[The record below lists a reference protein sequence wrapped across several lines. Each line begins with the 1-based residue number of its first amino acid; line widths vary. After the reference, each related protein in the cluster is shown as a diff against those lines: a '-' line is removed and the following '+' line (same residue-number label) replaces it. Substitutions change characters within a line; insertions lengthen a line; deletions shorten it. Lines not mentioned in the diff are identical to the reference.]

1 MYRRKLFSTDNR
13 SKELQTDKCV
23 TMIEQ
28 TIKNYEEHIKELIN
42 LLWEIFPNLVSALI
56 LGFVGWWVIKLI
68 NIGVAKFFERKDYD
82 RTLETFLED
91 FINNGLKVLLFV
103 MVITQVGVETSS
115 LIAMLGAAGLALGL
129 ALQGS
134 LSNFAGGILILIF
147 KPFKVGDFIS
157 AQGSEGTVKQ
167 ITVFNTKL
175 VTFGNQEV
183 IIPNGNLSNDK
194 ITNYSSE
201 GVRRENLVIGI
212 SYDSSIQK
220 AKDLII
226 ELCEA
231 DENILTE
238 EGKEAMVVVT
248 ELADSSV
255 NLSIRYWTT
264 TETFWPTKFKMIEHI
279 KAAFDREGIEIP
291 FPHRVMVTQK

>member
-1 MYRRKLFSTDNR
+1 
-13 SKELQTDKCV
+13 
-23 TMIEQ
+23 MIEQ

-68 NIGVAKFFERKDYD
+68 NIGVAKFFEKKDYD

-194 ITNYSSE
+194 IINYSSE

-220 AKDLII
+220 AKDLIL
-226 ELCEA
+226 ELCAA
-231 DENILTE
+231 DENIITE

-264 TETFWPTKFKMIEHI
+264 SETFWTTKFKMIEHI
-279 KAAFDREGIEIP
+279 KTAFDREGIEIP

>member
-1 MYRRKLFSTDNR
+1 
-13 SKELQTDKCV
+13 
-23 TMIEQ
+23 MIEQ
-28 TIKNYEEHIKELIN
+28 TIKNYEEHLKELIN

-68 NIGVAKFFERKDYD
+68 NIGVAKFFEKKDYD

-212 SYDSSIQK
+212 SYSSSIQK
-220 AKDLII
+220 AKDLIL
-226 ELCEA
+226 ELCAA
-231 DENILTE
+231 DENIMTE
-238 EGKEAMVVVT
+238 EGKEAMVVVS

-255 NLSIRYWTT
+255 NLSVRYWTT
-264 TETFWPTKFKMIEHI
+264 TETFWPTKFKMIENI
-279 KAAFDREGIEIP
+279 KASFDREGIEIP
-291 FPHRVMVTQK
+291 FPHRVMIAQK

>member
-1 MYRRKLFSTDNR
+1 
-13 SKELQTDKCV
+13 
-23 TMIEQ
+23 MIEQ
-28 TIKNYEEHIKELIN
+28 TIKNYEEHVKELIN
-42 LLWEIFPNLVSALI
+42 LLWEIFPNILSALI

-212 SYDSSIQK
+212 SYSSSIQK
-220 AKDLII
+220 AKDLIL
-226 ELCEA
+226 ELCAAE
-231 DENILTE
+231 ENIMTE

-255 NLSIRYWTT
+255 NLSVRYWTT
-264 TETFWPTKFKMIEHI
+264 SETFWPTKFKMIENI

>member
-1 MYRRKLFSTDNR
+1 
-13 SKELQTDKCV
+13 
-23 TMIEQ
+23 MIEQ
-28 TIKNYEEHIKELIN
+28 TIKNYEEHVKELIN
-42 LLWEIFPNLVSALI
+42 LLWEIFPNIVSALI

-220 AKDLII
+220 AKDLIL
-226 ELCEA
+226 ELCAA
-231 DENILTE
+231 DENIMTE

-255 NLSIRYWTT
+255 NLAVRYWTT
-264 TETFWPTKFKMIEHI
+264 SETFWPTKFKMIENI

-291 FPHRVMVTQK
+291 FPHRVMVTQR

>member
-1 MYRRKLFSTDNR
+1 
-13 SKELQTDKCV
+13 
-23 TMIEQ
+23 MIEQ
-28 TIKNYEEHIKELIN
+28 TIKNYEEHVKELIN
-42 LLWEIFPNLVSALI
+42 LLWEIFPNIVSALV

-212 SYDSSIQK
+212 SYSSSIQK
-220 AKDLII
+220 AKDLIL
-226 ELCEA
+226 ELCAAE
-231 DENILTE
+231 ENIMTE

-255 NLSIRYWTT
+255 NLSVRYWTT
-264 TETFWPTKFKMIEHI
+264 SETFWPTKFKMIENI

>member
-1 MYRRKLFSTDNR
+1 
-13 SKELQTDKCV
+13 
-23 TMIEQ
+23 MIEQ

-68 NIGVAKFFERKDYD
+68 NIGVAKFFEKKDYD

-194 ITNYSSE
+194 IINYSSE

-220 AKDLII
+220 AKDLIL

-231 DENILTE
+231 DENIMTE

>member
-1 MYRRKLFSTDNR
+1 
-13 SKELQTDKCV
+13 
-23 TMIEQ
+23 MIEQ

-194 ITNYSSE
+194 IINYSSE
-201 GVRRENLVIGI
+201 GIRRENLVIGI

-220 AKDLII
+220 AKDLIL
-226 ELCEA
+226 ELCAA
-231 DENILTE
+231 DENIMTE

>member
-1 MYRRKLFSTDNR
+1 
-13 SKELQTDKCV
+13 
-23 TMIEQ
+23 MIEQ
-28 TIKNYEEHIKELIN
+28 TIKNYEEHVKELIN

-68 NIGVAKFFERKDYD
+68 NIGVVKFFERKDYD

-212 SYDSSIQK
+212 SYSSSIQK
-220 AKDLII
+220 AKDLIL
-226 ELCEA
+226 ELCAAE
-231 DENILTE
+231 ENIMSE

-264 TETFWPTKFKMIEHI
+264 SETFWPTKFKMIENI

>member
-1 MYRRKLFSTDNR
+1 
-13 SKELQTDKCV
+13 
-23 TMIEQ
+23 MIEQ

-68 NIGVAKFFERKDYD
+68 NIGVVKFFERKDYD

>member
-1 MYRRKLFSTDNR
+1 
-13 SKELQTDKCV
+13 
-23 TMIEQ
+23 MIEQ
-28 TIKNYEEHIKELIN
+28 TIKNYEEHVKELIN
-42 LLWEIFPNLVSALI
+42 LLWEIFPNIVSALI

-201 GVRRENLVIGI
+201 GFRRENLVIGI
-212 SYDSSIQK
+212 SYSSSIQK
-220 AKDLII
+220 AKDLIL
-226 ELCEA
+226 ELCA
-231 DENILTE
+231 GDENIMTE

-255 NLSIRYWTT
+255 NLSVRYWTT
-264 TETFWPTKFKMIEHI
+264 TETFWPTKFKMIENI

>member
-1 MYRRKLFSTDNR
+1 
-13 SKELQTDKCV
+13 
-23 TMIEQ
+23 MIEQ
-28 TIKNYEEHIKELIN
+28 TLKNYEQHIEELIN
-42 LLWEIFPNLVSALI
+42 ILWTIFPNLVSALV

-68 NIGVAKFFERKDYD
+68 NLGVAKFFEKREYD

-91 FINNGLKVLLFV
+91 FISNGLKVLLFV

-175 VTFGNQEV
+175 NTFGNQEV

-194 ITNYSSE
+194 ITNFSSE
-201 GVRRENLVIGI
+201 GIRRENLIIGI
-212 SYDSSIQK
+212 SYSSNIQK
-220 AKDLII
+220 AREII
-226 ELCEA
+226 LGLCA
-231 DENILTE
+231 QDENIMTE
-238 EGKEAMVVVT
+238 EGKEAQVVVT

-255 NLSIRYWTT
+255 NLGVRYWASAD
-264 TETFWPTKFKMIEHI
+264 TFWPTRFKMIEEI
-279 KAAFDREGIEIP
+279 KIAFDREGIEIP
-291 FPHRVMVTQK
+291 FPHRVMITPKA

>member
-1 MYRRKLFSTDNR
+1 
-13 SKELQTDKCV
+13 
-23 TMIEQ
+23 MIEQ
-28 TIKNYEEHIKELIN
+28 TIKNYEEHVKELIN

-68 NIGVAKFFERKDYD
+68 NIGVVKFFERKDYD

-194 ITNYSSE
+194 ITNFSSE
-201 GVRRENLVIGI
+201 GIRRENLVIGI
-212 SYDSSIQK
+212 SYSSSIQK
-220 AKDLII
+220 AKDLILD
-226 ELCEA
+226 LCA
-231 DENILTE
+231 VDENIMTE

-255 NLSIRYWTT
+255 NLSVRYWTT
-264 TETFWPTKFKMIEHI
+264 TETFWPTKFKMIENI

>member
-1 MYRRKLFSTDNR
+1 
-13 SKELQTDKCV
+13 
-23 TMIEQ
+23 MIEQ
-28 TIKNYEEHIKELIN
+28 TIKNYEEHLKELIN

-68 NIGVAKFFERKDYD
+68 NIGVAKFFEKKDYD

-175 VTFGNQEV
+175 LTFGNQEV

-220 AKDLII
+220 AKDLIL
-226 ELCEA
+226 ELCAA
-231 DENILTE
+231 DENIMTE

-255 NLSIRYWTT
+255 NLAVRYWTT
-264 TETFWPTKFKMIEHI
+264 SETFWPTKFKMIENI

-291 FPHRVMVTQK
+291 FPHRVMVTQR

>member
-1 MYRRKLFSTDNR
+1 
-13 SKELQTDKCV
+13 
-23 TMIEQ
+23 MIEQ
-28 TIKNYEEHIKELIN
+28 TIKNYEEHVKELIN
-42 LLWEIFPNLVSALI
+42 LLWEIFPNIVSALV

-212 SYDSSIQK
+212 SYSSSIQK
-220 AKDLII
+220 AKDLIL
-226 ELCEA
+226 ELCAA
-231 DENILTE
+231 DENIMTE

-255 NLSIRYWTT
+255 NLSVRYWTT
-264 TETFWPTKFKMIEHI
+264 SETFWPTKFKMIENI
-279 KAAFDREGIEIP
+279 KTAFDREGIEIP

>member
-1 MYRRKLFSTDNR
+1 
-13 SKELQTDKCV
+13 
-23 TMIEQ
+23 MIEQ

-68 NIGVAKFFERKDYD
+68 NIGVAKFFEKKDYD

-194 ITNYSSE
+194 IINYSSE

-220 AKDLII
+220 AKDLIL
-226 ELCEA
+226 ELCAA
-231 DENILTE
+231 DENIITE

-264 TETFWPTKFKMIEHI
+264 TETFWTTKFKMIEHI

>member
-1 MYRRKLFSTDNR
+1 
-13 SKELQTDKCV
+13 
-23 TMIEQ
+23 MIEQ
-28 TIKNYEEHIKELIN
+28 TIKNYEEHVKELIN
-42 LLWEIFPNLVSALI
+42 LLWEIFPNIVSALI

-212 SYDSSIQK
+212 SYSSSIQK
-220 AKDLII
+220 AKDLILD
-226 ELCEA
+226 LCAA
-231 DENILTE
+231 DENIMTE

-255 NLSIRYWTT
+255 NLSVRYWTT
-264 TETFWPTKFKMIEHI
+264 TETFWPTKFKMIENI

>member
-1 MYRRKLFSTDNR
+1 
-13 SKELQTDKCV
+13 
-23 TMIEQ
+23 MIEQ
-28 TIKNYEEHIKELIN
+28 TIKNYEEHVKELIN
-42 LLWEIFPNLVSALI
+42 LLWEIFPNIVSALI

-68 NIGVAKFFERKDYD
+68 NIGVTKFFERKDYD

-220 AKDLII
+220 AKDLIL
-226 ELCEA
+226 ELCAA
-231 DENILTE
+231 DENIMTE

-255 NLSIRYWTT
+255 NLAVRYWTT
-264 TETFWPTKFKMIEHI
+264 TETFWPTKFKMIENI

>member
-1 MYRRKLFSTDNR
+1 
-13 SKELQTDKCV
+13 
-23 TMIEQ
+23 MIEQ
-28 TIKNYEEHIKELIN
+28 TIKNYEEHVKELIN
-42 LLWEIFPNLVSALI
+42 LLWEIFPNIVSALI

-212 SYDSSIQK
+212 SYSSSIQK
-220 AKDLII
+220 AKDLIL
-226 ELCEA
+226 ELCAA

-255 NLSIRYWTT
+255 NLSVRYWTT
-264 TETFWPTKFKMIEHI
+264 TETFWPTKFKMIENI

>member
-1 MYRRKLFSTDNR
+1 
-13 SKELQTDKCV
+13 
-23 TMIEQ
+23 MIEQ

-226 ELCEA
+226 GLCEA

>member
-1 MYRRKLFSTDNR
+1 
-13 SKELQTDKCV
+13 
-23 TMIEQ
+23 MIEQ

-68 NIGVAKFFERKDYD
+68 NIGVAKFFEKKDYD

-194 ITNYSSE
+194 IINYNSE

-220 AKDLII
+220 AKDLIL
-226 ELCEA
+226 ELCAA
-231 DENILTE
+231 DENIITE

-264 TETFWPTKFKMIEHI
+264 SETFWTTKFKMIEHI
-279 KAAFDREGIEIP
+279 KTAFDREGIEIP

>member
-1 MYRRKLFSTDNR
+1 
-13 SKELQTDKCV
+13 
-23 TMIEQ
+23 MIEQ

-183 IIPNGNLSNDK
+183 IIPNGNLTNDN

-212 SYDSSIQK
+212 SYSSSIQK
-220 AKDLII
+220 AKDLIL
-226 ELCEA
+226 ELCAAE
-231 DENILTE
+231 ENIMSE

-264 TETFWPTKFKMIEHI
+264 SETFWPTKFKMIENI

>member
-1 MYRRKLFSTDNR
+1 
-13 SKELQTDKCV
+13 
-23 TMIEQ
+23 MIEQ
-28 TIKNYEEHIKELIN
+28 TIKNYEEHVKELIN

-68 NIGVAKFFERKDYD
+68 NIGVAKFFEKKDYD

-167 ITVFNTKL
+167 ITVFNNKL

-183 IIPNGNLSNDK
+183 FIPNGNLSNDK
-194 ITNYSSE
+194 ITNYSSD

-212 SYDSSIQK
+212 SYSSSIQK
-220 AKDLII
+220 AKDLILD
-226 ELCEA
+226 LCAA
-231 DENILTE
+231 DENIMTE

-255 NLSIRYWTT
+255 NLSVRYWTT
-264 TETFWPTKFKMIEHI
+264 TETFWPTKFKMIENI

>member
-1 MYRRKLFSTDNR
+1 
-13 SKELQTDKCV
+13 
-23 TMIEQ
+23 MIEQ

-68 NIGVAKFFERKDYD
+68 NIGVAKFFEKKDYD

-194 ITNYSSE
+194 IINYSSE

-220 AKDLII
+220 AKDLIL
-226 ELCEA
+226 ELCAA
-231 DENILTE
+231 DENIMTE

>member
-1 MYRRKLFSTDNR
+1 
-13 SKELQTDKCV
+13 
-23 TMIEQ
+23 MIEQ
-28 TIKNYEEHIKELIN
+28 TIKNYEEHLKELIN

-68 NIGVAKFFERKDYD
+68 NIGVAKFFEKKDYD

-212 SYDSSIQK
+212 SYSCSIQK
-220 AKDLII
+220 AKDLIL
-226 ELCEA
+226 ELCAA
-231 DENILTE
+231 DENIMTE
-238 EGKEAMVVVT
+238 EGKEAMVVVS

-255 NLSIRYWTT
+255 NLSVRYWTT
-264 TETFWPTKFKMIEHI
+264 TETFWPTKFKMIENI
-279 KAAFDREGIEIP
+279 KASFDREGIEIP
-291 FPHRVMVTQK
+291 FPHRVMVAQK

>member
-1 MYRRKLFSTDNR
+1 
-13 SKELQTDKCV
+13 
-23 TMIEQ
+23 MIEQ
-28 TIKNYEEHIKELIN
+28 TIKNYEEHVKELIN

-68 NIGVAKFFERKDYD
+68 NIGVVKFFERKDYD

-212 SYDSSIQK
+212 SYSSSIQK
-220 AKDLII
+220 AKDLIL
-226 ELCEA
+226 ELCAA

-255 NLSIRYWTT
+255 NLSVRYWTT
-264 TETFWPTKFKMIEHI
+264 TETFWPTKFKMIENI

>member
-1 MYRRKLFSTDNR
+1 
-13 SKELQTDKCV
+13 
-23 TMIEQ
+23 MIEQ
-28 TIKNYEEHIKELIN
+28 TIKNYEEHVKELIN

-68 NIGVAKFFERKDYD
+68 NIGVAKFFEKKDYD

-212 SYDSSIQK
+212 SYSSSIQK
-220 AKDLII
+220 AKDLIL
-226 ELCEA
+226 ELCAAE
-231 DENILTE
+231 ENIMTE

-255 NLSIRYWTT
+255 NLSVRYWTT
-264 TETFWPTKFKMIEHI
+264 SETFWPTKFKMIENI

>member
-1 MYRRKLFSTDNR
+1 
-13 SKELQTDKCV
+13 
-23 TMIEQ
+23 MIEQ
-28 TIKNYEEHIKELIN
+28 TIKNYEEHVKELIN
-42 LLWEIFPNLVSALI
+42 LLWEIFPNIVSALV

-212 SYDSSIQK
+212 SYSSSIQK
-220 AKDLII
+220 AKDLIL
-226 ELCEA
+226 ELCAA
-231 DENILTE
+231 DENIMTE

-255 NLSIRYWTT
+255 NLSVRYWTT
-264 TETFWPTKFKMIEHI
+264 SETFWPTKFKMIENI

>member
-1 MYRRKLFSTDNR
+1 
-13 SKELQTDKCV
+13 
-23 TMIEQ
+23 MIEQ

-220 AKDLII
+220 AKDLIL

-231 DENILTE
+231 DENIMTE

>member
-1 MYRRKLFSTDNR
+1 
-13 SKELQTDKCV
+13 
-23 TMIEQ
+23 MIEQ

-68 NIGVAKFFERKDYD
+68 NIGVAKFFEKKDYD

-212 SYDSSIQK
+212 SYSSSIQK
-220 AKDLII
+220 AKDLIL
-226 ELCEA
+226 ELCAA

-255 NLSIRYWTT
+255 NLSVRYWTT
-264 TETFWPTKFKMIEHI
+264 TETFWPTKFKMIENI

>member
-1 MYRRKLFSTDNR
+1 
-13 SKELQTDKCV
+13 
-23 TMIEQ
+23 MIEQ
-28 TIKNYEEHIKELIN
+28 TIKNYEEHVKELIN

-68 NIGVAKFFERKDYD
+68 NIGVVKFFERKDYD

-194 ITNYSSE
+194 ITNFSSE
-201 GVRRENLVIGI
+201 GIRRENLVIGI
-212 SYDSSIQK
+212 SYSSSIQK
-220 AKDLII
+220 AKDLIL
-226 ELCEA
+226 ELCAA

-255 NLSIRYWTT
+255 NLSVRYWTT
-264 TETFWPTKFKMIEHI
+264 TETFWPTKFKMIENI

>member
-1 MYRRKLFSTDNR
+1 
-13 SKELQTDKCV
+13 
-23 TMIEQ
+23 MIEQ
-28 TIKNYEEHIKELIN
+28 TIKNYEEHVKELIN
-42 LLWEIFPNLVSALI
+42 LLWEIFPNIVSALV

-212 SYDSSIQK
+212 SYSSSIQK
-220 AKDLII
+220 AKDLIL
-226 ELCEA
+226 ELCAAE
-231 DENILTE
+231 ENIMTE

-255 NLSIRYWTT
+255 NLSVRYWTT
-264 TETFWPTKFKMIEHI
+264 SETFWPTKFKMIENI
-279 KAAFDREGIEIP
+279 KATFDREGIEIP